1 MFNISQNTI
10 LLQVYLFERLS
21 VWGGG
26 GGGGGGGKMEEGEGG
41 GYVNN
46 QNTSCNVRLQCQK

>member
-26 GGGGGGGKMEEGEGG
+26 GGGGGGGEDGG
-41 GYVNN
+41 GGGGGGM
-46 QNTSCNVRLQCQK
+46 

>member
-26 GGGGGGGKMEEGEGG
+26 GGGGGGGGEDGEGG
-41 GYVNN
+41 GGGV
-46 QNTSCNVRLQCQK
+46 CK

>member
-26 GGGGGGGKMEEGEGG
+26 GGGGEDGGGGGGG